1 MRFIMFPFSRSVGFI
16 RGSWDE
22 AMARLERASIL
33 NVEDWLQTG
42 LLRREVCED
51 SEALLWENV

>member
-1 MRFIMFPFSRSVGFI
+1 
-16 RGSWDE
+16 
-22 AMARLERASIL
+22 MARLERASIL